1 MRDGKSSAPP
11 GGGSRRATDPSGTG
25 QRAGWRGGVPFVLF
39 ALVTVAALVGALTA
53 ATNQLAAA
61 QFATTGH
68 WVFNSALQ
76 TVFHVDGATTNIDAR
91 AAVPGDPGS
100 QVVQGDNSGYVV
112 GGSQITEFDKA
123 GLAPQRTMTPPAAEV
138 PLGIEVVGGPYLVYR
153 NAGKIVR
160 LGDPPATVS
169 AGGPVSDPVATEDG
183 TLWLHR
189 TGVGVICTL
198 PRDADSVSA
207 CPVSVPGDHAGAL
220 ALVGDRPTFVD
231 LFAGTLHPIAGDQLG
246 AGVPIGVPLSP
257 NSRLAANDVAGRVVI
272 LDPARHSIVLADTA
286 NPPAPPV
293 TVALPG
299 GDYDGPL
306 STGSAVV
313 LVDRRNGSVLTF
325 GADGTRKDEKPIR
338 RQPGERQP
346 GPQRQ
351 PGQQQPGQPR
361 LSRGEDDRVYV
372 EDAEGTQV
380 LVVAEDGSVR
390 DVPVLGT
397 PEVPAPQPDERTD
410 QRQDQSV
417 ALPADQPGAQPGNQR
432 AGPPRTDQRAPVT
445 PPRTAA
451 QPPPAQPPPTPRPPA
466 QKPPEQ
472 PPTQPPS
479 PPGAPTEVSASAG
492 DGSATVT
499 WAPAPNNRAPI
510 TAYRVSWQASNG
522 RTGEITVAGTARR
535 ATVTGLANGV
545 RHTLTVAATNRVG
558 TGPGASAD
566 PVTPTAPVSPAD
578 APTNLKATYDVD
590 DRPTRDVQLSW
601 RQPALNGGTLVH
613 YEVTGTGL
621 GTRQVTGT
629 QTVYPQLEAAR
640 VYTFT
645 VRAVTRTPDG
655 QLRTGESASLTV
667 KDEQPAT
674 PTATVAISRGRDG
687 ETDNCHP
694 PQCSFINAAITG
706 LEPNTRYAIRLSSTS
721 NTNVRTEHFTTNAS
735 GSANYNQL
743 NYDVPGE
750 TVWIAVR
757 TPDGWVESNKIYWE
771 RQ

>member
-1 MRDGKSSAPP
+1 MAGGATGAGSDPGQLPADSLTVSAGGELRGGNGDRSRGASLASGGVRDGKSSAPP

-299 GDYDGPL
+299 GDYDGPE
-306 STGSAVV
+306 SGSPAHSGSPDSSSPDNPGSAAARTTGCTWRTPRA
-313 LVDRRNGSVLTF
+313 RRCWWW
-325 GADGTRKDEKPIR
+325 
-338 RQPGERQP
+338 
-346 GPQRQ
+346 
-351 PGQQQPGQPR
+351 
-361 LSRGEDDRVYV
+361 
-372 EDAEGTQV
+372 
-380 LVVAEDGSVR
+380 
-390 DVPVLGT
+390 
-397 PEVPAPQPDERTD
+397 
-410 QRQDQSV
+410 
-417 ALPADQPGAQPGNQR
+417 
-432 AGPPRTDQRAPVT
+432 
-445 PPRTAA
+445 PRTAA
-451 QPPPAQPPPTPRPPA
+451 SGTSRCSARPRCRPRNPTSGPTSARTSRSRCPPTSPGLSRETSGQGRRAPTSVLRSPRRAPPPSRRPPSRHPHRGHPPRNRRSSHPPSHRVRRARRPRCRPRP
-466 QKPPEQ
+466 
-472 PPTQPPS
+472 
-479 PPGAPTEVSASAG
+479 
-492 DGSATVT
+492 
-499 WAPAPNNRAPI
+499 
-510 TAYRVSWQASNG
+510 
-522 RTGEITVAGTARR
+522 
-535 ATVTGLANGV
+535 
-545 RHTLTVAATNRVG
+545 G
-558 TGPGASAD
+558 TG
-566 PVTPTAPVSPAD
+566 
-578 APTNLKATYDVD
+578 
-590 DRPTRDVQLSW
+590 RPR
-601 RQPALNGGTLVH
+601 
-613 YEVTGTGL
+613 
-621 GTRQVTGT
+621 
-629 QTVYPQLEAAR
+629 
-640 VYTFT
+640 
-645 VRAVTRTPDG
+645 
-655 QLRTGESASLTV
+655 
-667 KDEQPAT
+667 
-674 PTATVAISRGRDG
+674 
-687 ETDNCHP
+687 
-694 PQCSFINAAITG
+694 
-706 LEPNTRYAIRLSSTS
+706 
-721 NTNVRTEHFTTNAS
+721 
-735 GSANYNQL
+735 
-743 NYDVPGE
+743 
-750 TVWIAVR
+750 
-757 TPDGWVESNKIYWE
+757 
-771 RQ
+771 